1 MTEEELQEQRRTYAS
16 SPYQQQGDI
25 RFNQNGLGLGLGNMN
40 AGYAP
45 MQMQQEGL
53 QAGRQPQQQ
62 VQAVIPM
69 LGNDQTYGANVYA
82 STNPN
87 LSYAKYGGI
96 AAARLGDMAIAYD
109 RYNEATQGY
118 RAAANAQTIQYTPS
132 QIAGLAAEL
141 KYAQS
146 RNNDGVDDRNISGG
160 VTYNQGAWNAS
171 VTGNKRYDNQ
181 GNEDKNVSASVGYR
195 W

>member
-40 AGYAP
+40 TGYVP
-45 MQMQQEGL
+45 IHMQQDGW
-53 QAGRQPQQQ
+53 QAVRQPQQQ

-69 LGNDQTYGANVYA
+69 LGNDQAYGANVYA

-118 RAAANAQTIQYTPS
+118 RAAANTQTVQYAPS
-132 QIAGLAAEL
+132 QIPGLAAEI
-141 KYAQS
+141 KYAQN

-181 GNEDKNVSASVGYR
+181 GNEDKNVSASLGYR

>member
-1 MTEEELQEQRRTYAS
+1 MNTEYV
-16 SPYQQQGDI
+16 PI
-25 RFNQNGLGLGLGNMN
+25 H
-40 AGYAP
+40 
-45 MQMQQEGL
+45 MQQDGL
-53 QAGRQPQQQ
+53 QAVRQPQQQ

-69 LGNDQTYGANVYA
+69 LGSDQTYGANVYA

-87 LSYAKYGGI
+87 LSYVKYGGI
-96 AAARLGDMAIAYD
+96 AAARLGDMTIAYD
-109 RYNEATQGY
+109 KYNEAAQAY

-160 VTYNQGAWNAS
+160 ITYNQGAWDAS